1 MTSVTQANRPR
12 ISIAVRAWNEEAV
25 IRRTLESLFNQSL
38 FKELSGRGEYCEI
51 LCIPN
56 GCTDRTA
63 EIASTVFT
71 EQTHAHAF
79 ADVFACRV
87 HDTTEAGRNH
97 TWNSFVHRLAHPEAE
112 FLFLMDSD
120 ILFDR
125 PETLFNMYRT
135 LLQNP
140 QADVAGDLPTKDVSL
155 KPQKSWRD
163 RISLAIS
170 DMNRASQ
177 GQMTG
182 QLYCI
187 RSEIA
192 RRIYLPREL
201 GIDDGFIKAIIC
213 TDFFSKDLK
222 PGRIVTAVDASHVYE
237 AYTSTGELLKNQKRQ
252 MIGQT
257 IVHVLVEH
265 LKTLPTSEKTN
276 LANTLRHKE
285 ESCPDWVARLVAA
298 HLLRARFFWRIFPGA
313 MTFRFKR
320 WARLQGLKRLTCF
333 PATVA
338 GFALTMITCAQA
350 WRHFKRGQMH
360 FWPKAARENIRD
372 LTVGKASLSQPIRTS

>member
-120 ILFDR
+120 ILFAR

-187 RSEIA
+187 RLEIA

-338 GFALTMITCAQA
+338 GF
-350 WRHFKRGQMH
+350 
-360 FWPKAARENIRD
+360 
-372 LTVGKASLSQPIRTS
+372 